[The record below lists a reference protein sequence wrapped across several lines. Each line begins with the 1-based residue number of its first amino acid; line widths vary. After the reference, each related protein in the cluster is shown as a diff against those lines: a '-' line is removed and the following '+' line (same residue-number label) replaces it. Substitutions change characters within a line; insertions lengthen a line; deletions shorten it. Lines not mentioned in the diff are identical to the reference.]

1 MLKIYREVMRFS
13 EKSFISILNEP
24 EIIETMYEYDI
35 HILIF
40 LCISQNFN
48 KVSYFS
54 NLYLNFKFIDYDLLY
69 TIYYLWSSKDYMPNL
84 REFFTKSKQM
94 LTNKYKLEI
103 VDDYYYFPI
112 EIKNF
117 KIPNLAALE
126 KAKDLLKPLMIYDVN
141 SIIEEGKLKQFEY
154 EYNYLIT
161 NDGITISAPGLFQIL
176 FKALR
181 KDTEAIR
188 DIISIVCPLLRD
200 IPGAVVIF
208 NIISSLT
215 KSEINKVINMM
226 PNLVRI
232 MLLTKLNLSTNLS
245 EKEIEEKIKQ
255 LQFTESLVEG
265 VVAWIS
271 SLVMLINK
279 NTSQFDIEFFK
290 EIFVKMFNALKKYED
305 EVGAQSNLAK
315 SALKQ
320 ANFILMIL
328 GLWRGNFDMIASLA
342 SEIGVFDGK
351 VKELFS
357 IFAKYKDII
366 FRNGVVGL
374 PPLRKNIIEA
384 QLKQGLNLAADQA
397 KRALD
402 DALKQGKSMV
412 KDLAKSGEATMSK
425 AARTQ
430 MEKLAKIVPGSAQ
443 LKRLAWFLL
452 TCSIYWCW

>member
-1 MLKIYREVMRFS
+1 MREVMRFS
-13 EKSFISILNEP
+13 EKSFISILKEP
-24 EIIETMYEYDI
+24 EIIDTMYEYDI

-40 LCISQNFN
+40 LWISQNFYL
-48 KVSYFS
+48 VSYFA
-54 NLYLNFKFIDYDLLY
+54 NLYSNFKFIDYDILY
-69 TIYYLWSSKDYMPNL
+69 TIYYLWSSKDYMPDL
-84 REFFTKSKQM
+84 RVFFTKSKQM
-94 LTNKYKLEI
+94 LVDKYKAEI
-103 VDDYYYFPI
+103 ADDDYFPI

-117 KIPNLAALE
+117 KIPNLAVLE
-126 KAKDLLKPLMIYDVN
+126 KAKELLKPLMIYDVN

-154 EYNYLIT
+154 EYNYLI
-161 NDGITISAPGLFQIL
+161 

-181 KDTEAIR
+181 KDTEAIK

-215 KSEINKVINMM
+215 KSEINKVISMM

-232 MLLTKLNLSTNLS
+232 MMLTKLNLSTNLS

-279 NTSQFDIEFFK
+279 NTAQFDMEFFK

-305 EVGAQSNLAK
+305 EIGAQSNLAK

-328 GLWRGNFDMIASLA
+328 GLWRGNFDMIATLA

-351 VKELFS
+351 VKELFAV
-357 IFAKYKDII
+357 FAKYKDII

-374 PPLRKNIIEA
+374 PPLRKNLIEA

-397 KRALD
+397 KRALN
-402 DALKQGKSMV
+402 DALKQGTGMV
-412 KDLAKSGEATMSK
+412 KDLAKTGAATMSK
-425 AARTQ
+425 AARAQ
-430 MEKLAKIVPGSAQ
+430 MDKLAKIVLDSAQ
-443 LKRLAWFLL
+443 LKRLVWFLQ
-452 TCSIYWCW
+452 TCSIYQWWQQLHYNCLIVCMSKD